1 MQQDG
6 ANYFAVQTTEG
17 GNEENPIVIE
27 PNTAIRYFNLEKI
40 FNTFFPEGSLSL
52 AKGKSTEERDSKH
65 INDSSFTYG
74 EVVIINNIYFF
85 YNNKILFRHSDQWH
99 IFLNT

>member
-17 GNEENPIVIE
+17 GKEENPIVIE

-40 FNTFFPEGSLSL
+40 FNTFFSRRESII
-52 AKGKSTEERDSKH
+52 GKR
-65 INDSSFTYG
+65 
-74 EVVIINNIYFF
+74 
-85 YNNKILFRHSDQWH
+85 
-99 IFLNT
+99 